1 MVTVKE
7 LMAAMSSVVLNM
19 AVKVVDWTTTIDDR
33 CIPATIGFFFEL
45 AGNQGVHGSRRIR
58 SLAHETCFFFIRRGH
73 GPPSL
78 RSCTHTA
85 TFTRR
90 VDMIKQKCRLGHHIR
105 FISQTHHPSR
115 TI

>member
-1 MVTVKE
+1 MVTEKE

-58 SLAHETCFFFIRRGH
+58 SLAHETCFFSFVVGM
-73 GPPSL
+73 SL
-78 RSCTHTA
+78 PVSDLALILQHLLDELT
-85 TFTRR
+85 
-90 VDMIKQKCRLGHHIR
+90 
-105 FISQTHHPSR
+105 
-115 TI
+115 

>member
-1 MVTVKE
+1 MVTEKE

-58 SLAHETCFFFIRRGH
+58 SLAHETCFFFH
-73 GPPSL
+73 S
-78 RSCTHTA
+78 SWA
-85 TFTRR
+85 WA
-90 VDMIKQKCRLGHHIR
+90 
-105 FISQTHHPSR
+105 SQSPILHSYRNIYSTS
-115 TI
+115 